1 MKIKNSL
8 LAYCLRLVW
17 PVNATALMVSVC
29 FILLYP
35 KYFLWNKGWTTM
47 FILIHCIAIT
57 FVLGRLQNRSFGFIY
72 TRGYTRDE
80 LWVHKM
86 LASAVSALCVWGAT
100 GLLIGFGARS
110 SLQDLFQNPY
120 IPIMAERE
128 MSAVWFWLFGYAL
141 LLPLFHYVWIRKA
154 QPTKSSGNG
163 MLLAVGAV
171 IAAVTLIGNR
181 YHAHWFAQ
189 LCWVVGG
196 VIILTCMISGFFLHR
211 TLEVQK

>member
-1 MKIKNSL
+1 MKIKTALLGFFLRSL
-8 LAYCLRLVW
+8 F
-17 PVNATALMVSVC
+17 PVNAAAMIVSVC

-35 KYFLWNKGWTTM
+35 NYFLWNNAWASL
-47 FILIHCIAIT
+47 FILAHCITIT
-57 FVLGRLQNRSFGFIY
+57 FVLGRVHSGPFAFIY
-72 TRGYTRDE
+72 TRGFSRDV
-80 LWVHKM
+80 LWMHKM
-86 LASAVSALCVWGAT
+86 IASIVSALLVWLPVALIM
-100 GLLIGFGARS
+100 GLGGRS
-110 SLQDLFQNPY
+110 ALQNLFQNPY
-120 IPIMAERE
+120 FPIMAQRE

-154 QPTKSSGNG
+154 QPAKSAGNG

-171 IAAVTLIGNR
+171 IAVITLISNR

-189 LCWVVGG
+189 FCWIVGG